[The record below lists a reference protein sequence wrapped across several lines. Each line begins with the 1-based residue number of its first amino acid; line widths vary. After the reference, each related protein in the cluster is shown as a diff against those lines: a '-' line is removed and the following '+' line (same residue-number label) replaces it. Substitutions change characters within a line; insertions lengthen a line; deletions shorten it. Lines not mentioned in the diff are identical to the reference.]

1 MEKVLGP
8 FHTRAKIEVS
18 TQIEPF
24 FENLRFQ
31 IPLKLRFRT
40 SNRDFV
46 ACIGSGEYQAKGIS
60 SFHLKLLRGGILTFF
75 HQDSI
80 PFL

>member
-1 MEKVLGP
+1 M
-8 FHTRAKIEVS
+8 RAQIEDL

-24 FENLRFQ
+24 FEKMRFQ

-40 SNRDFV
+40 SNQDFV
-46 ACIGSGEYQAKGIS
+46 ARIGSGEYQAKGIS
-60 SFHLKLLRGGILTFF
+60 SFNSKLLRGGILTFS